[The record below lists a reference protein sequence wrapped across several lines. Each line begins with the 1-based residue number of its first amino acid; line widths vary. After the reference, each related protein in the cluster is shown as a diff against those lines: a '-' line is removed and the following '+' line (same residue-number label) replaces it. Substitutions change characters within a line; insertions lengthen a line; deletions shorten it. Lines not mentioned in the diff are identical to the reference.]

1 MKTIYDK
8 DNRHHK
14 QTMTVAE
21 MRDVLAAFDP
31 ELPVFCTWEG
41 VDAPVLA
48 GNMSVEP
55 LQWSYSS
62 ALLIDVE
69 RY

>member
-1 MKTIYDK
+1 MKKIYDK
-8 DNRHHK
+8 NNRYNK

-21 MRDVLAAFDP
+21 LRDALAAFDP

-41 VDAPVLA
+41 VDAPVEA
-48 GNMSVEP
+48 ANFYVEP
-55 LQWSYSS
+55 LSWSDSS

-69 RY
+69 SY